1 MAKQFFKAGSVL
13 LSERPLVRSDVKSL
27 ARGMAEQRER
37 FELLRGEENLAAKE
51 AGKEK
56 RGEKREKS
64 SKKKSSKKVSKSLK
78 ELLEKRREMKSSSQ
92 VAPEDAAEPFML
104 EAETNSFIFQGRSS
118 AGGSR
123 MAGKLVAFNL
133 FSMLNHACAGSLEE
147 NVCVSPSDFILSS
160 DQLSLNMSLLLS
172 FHLLI

>member
-64 SKKKSSKKVSKSLK
+64 SKKSLQKSLK
-78 ELLEKRREMKSSSQ
+78 ESQRALREEKRDEKL
-92 VAPEDAAEPFML
+92 F
-104 EAETNSFIFQGRSS
+104 
-118 AGGSR
+118 AGGSGR
-123 MAGKLVAFNL
+123 RG
-133 FSMLNHACAGSLEE
+133 
-147 NVCVSPSDFILSS
+147 
-160 DQLSLNMSLLLS
+160 
-172 FHLLI
+172 